1 MNSRM
6 STNTRTCACTT
17 QQYDQIIFDSVAYQ
31 NSANTVYQA
40 KNALVA
46 ASTNGTLG
54 NQATGNPTF
63 KTAYERMQYLLGQQN
78 QGVNGVPCGVA
89 KKTFALGGN

>member
-1 MNSRM
+1 MSANS
-6 STNTRTCACTT
+6 RTCACTT

-40 KNALVA
+40 KNSIVT

-54 NQATGNPTF
+54 KQATGNPTF
-63 KTAYERMQYLLGQQN
+63 KTANERMQYLLGAQN
-78 QGVNGVPCGVA
+78 QAGCGVPRKA
-89 KKTFALGGN
+89 FNLGSN